1 MSEDAFFYICVFLSI
16 FLALWLGWYSIIPVV
31 VLSFCFSIYLYIDGI
46 REEKTRKKNK
56 TYYKRTTL
64 SEVLLA
70 FVVLSVIGSITITA
84 CMLLKS
90 CVNNDGPSYERI
102 ERRTKIHTSEG
113 DKMPTMDERGEYH
126 NAGTGERQ
134 VEYGGSIEQQ
144 RDIKAAEKL
153 IEDGY

>member
-1 MSEDAFFYICVFLSI
+1 MSEEAFFYICVFLSI
-16 FLALWLGWYSIIPVV
+16 FLTLWLGWGAIIAIIALSIIAA
-31 VLSFCFSIYLYIDGI
+31 IYLYV
-46 REEKTRKKNK
+46 EERRRTKKSIAG
-56 TYYKRTTL
+56 TC
-64 SEVLLA
+64 VFAA
-70 FVVLSVIGSITITA
+70 FALSVLGSIIVSF

-113 DKMPTMDERGEYH
+113 EKMPTMDERGEYH

>member
-1 MSEDAFFYICVFLSI
+1 MGFVLT
-16 FLALWLGWYSIIPVV
+16 LWLGWGAIIAVV
-31 VLSFCFSIYLYIDGI
+31 ALSVIAAIYLYVN
-46 REEKTRKKNK
+46 EKRNTKKSIAG
-56 TYYKRTTL
+56 TCVFF
-64 SEVLLA
+64 SFA
-70 FVVLSVIGSITITA
+70 LSVFGTFIVVI

-134 VEYGGSIEQQ
+134 IEYGGSIEQQ